1 VLQDL
6 APAVFSAGIVF
17 GLALRLFEERPLVM
31 KIRQS
36 RQVKKESAVLQELE
50 ATETFIAD
58 LSDDTSDDLRLQRYK
73 PKRVRNAAPLA
84 IAAAPSNTLHN
95 MTRIRLYM
103 EQHGPNRQHT
113 QVLTR
118 EANKD

>member
-17 GLALRLFEERPLVM
+17 GLVLSLYGDRPLVM

-36 RQVKKESAVLQELE
+36 RQVKKETAVLQELE
-50 ATETFIAD
+50 DTETFIAD
-58 LSDDTSDDLRLQRYK
+58 LCDDTSDDVRLQRYK
-73 PKRVRNAAPLA
+73 PKRVRNAPPLA
-84 IAAAPSNTLHN
+84 IAATASTTSHN
-95 MTRIRLYM
+95 MQRIRLYM
-103 EQHGPNRQHT
+103 QEHGPNRQHT

-118 EANKD
+118 EASKD